1 GSSSTNRSTLPSNR
15 SAKGSSGGGISDVG
29 LPSPSDSSNREFAP
43 EARALC
49 WNLLDDF
56 INWYRK
62 GRVVIGGDTVAKQKQ
77 LRPIQEDPEASAAAT
92 AAAAAVGQQSEGVD
106 LDGLEDESSDVVG
119 PQLVRS
125 QGSFKHQHPYQHQ
138 ASSNSQQHRRT
149 PSHRVC
155 YYSPVRTPLL
165 ILLSFKIQRVLIK
178 ANIRELTLDL
188 EVNSAHGMFSFR
200 KTAKQK
206 HRERW
211 PFKLT
216 KGRFVEAFKASEQV
230 VCQLTVHKSHAS
242 LPYNRNLSVRGI
254 NEKSSLYIGLGRIEI
269 RIPHHPVMLHDVVQ
283 RSSKIMTSELQEFMM
298 PPQLAKAKASAPMSP
313 ADMSNSARLSSPP
326 GGDRVDSAAPKQPGS
341 SASGAAGAATGSSG
355 AAAFAAAAA
364 AAGGTAAS
372 SAAANPAAAAAASA
386 DRAELKEPPL
396 RVKVKAQLAGLMIEA
411 ALNSSLCARY
421 EIDPIS
427 LIGQVG
433 PCTRFQMLV
442 PAQSLQFS
450 INSSSSGGLLNRD
463 PDIPNSVRVAFPSC
477 YLVTE
482 HRPYELEDDIG
493 KDDLTQGLKY
503 VSGGF
508 LDVQVSNRVQSEQE
522 FVQQA
527 SNELFFKANLPLRL
541 ELNSPL
547 STLAFFYT
555 QIRAR
560 NNMVT
565 ERTSGQNQ
573 KAFLFSVH
581 RPHIYIEA
589 EAVNKALVLLN
600 YNYAKTWEKCENY
613 FNALDREAAKT
624 AARGYQHQHHLRPTS
639 TAPVLANVS
648 PPIRI
653 RQAKDAPVPVQT
665 DESSTVFLQLTVEDF
680 GIALHTGSI
689 ACVDKVDSPTA
700 LVLTLESSRISAVYK
715 NASFASEGSFANF
728 CLRFE
733 DDFNQSSEDWKPEVS
748 TVSNFDRIVFNAC
761 AVPEGSFKI
770 CSSSK
775 NSDTELAATLV
786 KTMLD
791 FHWQMHG
798 LDIHLDINIGKRL
811 KHLFYTLK
819 KIMTGDD
826 SQTGGD
832 SGRPG
837 DSSAATDRQTVVS
850 QIDQRKVELEQL
862 LADNTL
868 DSRAIQLAGTKKMEI
883 DNFEDILLKR
893 TKKSLISKLRKRGRQ
908 HSVFNEAS
916 AGGLSGEVGPSAAG
930 GVASVSRRSSD
941 R

>member
-1 GSSSTNRSTLPSNR
+1 APSSTNRSTLPSNR

-62 GRVVIGGDTVAKQKQ
+62 GRVVIGGDT
-77 LRPIQEDPEASAAAT
+77 
-92 AAAAAVGQQSEGVD
+92 SEGVD

-188 EVNSAHGMFSFR
+188 EVQLGSRDVQLSQNCQTEA
-200 KTAKQK
+200 TA
-206 HRERW
+206 RW
-211 PFKLT
+211 PFKLVLVYISA
-216 KGRFVEAFKASEQV
+216 RLKAGCV
-230 VCQLTVHKSHAS
+230 QLTVHKSHAS

-283 RSSKIMTSELQEFMM
+283 RSSKIMT
-298 PPQLAKAKASAPMSP
+298 
-313 ADMSNSARLSSPP
+313 LSSPP
-326 GGDRVDSAAPKQPGS
+326 GGDRSRLGGAQNSRAPRLRAPL
-341 SASGAAGAATGSSG
+341 APHRG

-421 EIDPIS
+421 ESIQLV

-433 PCTRFQMLV
+433 RVHQIPDASSGSESAILHQFDLVAADCSIEIRTYRTRFGW
-442 PAQSLQFS
+442 P
-450 INSSSSGGLLNRD
+450 
-463 PDIPNSVRVAFPSC
+463 FPSC

-493 KDDLTQGLKY
+493 KDDLTQGLKIC
-503 VSGGF
+503 VWRLLGC
-508 LDVQVSNRVQSEQE
+508 SE
-522 FVQQA
+522 
-527 SNELFFKANLPLRL
+527 
-541 ELNSPL
+541 
-547 STLAFFYT
+547 STSKPR
-555 QIRAR
+555 Q
-560 NNMVT
+560 
-565 ERTSGQNQ
+565 
-573 KAFLFSVH
+573 
-581 RPHIYIEA
+581 
-589 EAVNKALVLLN
+589 AVNKALVLLN

-639 TAPVLANVS
+639 TAPVLANS
-648 PPIRI
+648 SNPNPPSQGR
-653 RQAKDAPVPVQT
+653 PVPVQT
-665 DESSTVFLQLTVEDF
+665 DESSTVFLQLT
-680 GIALHTGSI
+680 
-689 ACVDKVDSPTA
+689 
-700 LVLTLESSRISAVYK
+700 
-715 NASFASEGSFANF
+715 
-728 CLRFE
+728 
-733 DDFNQSSEDWKPEVS
+733 DWKPEVS

-786 KTMLD
+786 RTMLD

-811 KHLFYTLK
+811 KS
-819 KIMTGDD
+819 IC
-826 SQTGGD
+826 SI
-832 SGRPG
+832 R
-837 DSSAATDRQTVVS
+837 
-850 QIDQRKVELEQL
+850 
-862 LADNTL
+862 
-868 DSRAIQLAGTKKMEI
+868 
-883 DNFEDILLKR
+883 
-893 TKKSLISKLRKRGRQ
+893 
-908 HSVFNEAS
+908 
-916 AGGLSGEVGPSAAG
+916 
-930 GVASVSRRSSD
+930 
-941 R
+941 

>member
-1 GSSSTNRSTLPSNR
+1 MIYHIHDQREEIETRHSGVGRHGGVAAGSGSGSGGGGGGAGGLGYSSILSKKASYQKHKKQDSKGSSSTNRSTLPSNR

-77 LRPIQEDPEASAAAT
+77 LRPIQEDPEASAAAAT
-92 AAAAAVGQQSEGVD
+92 AAAAVGQQSEGVD

-206 HRERW
+206 HREMA
-211 PFKLT
+211 FQTCTSLHIGET

-508 LDVQVSNRVQSEQE
+508 LDVQARV
-522 FVQQA
+522 
-527 SNELFFKANLPLRL
+527 
-541 ELNSPL
+541 
-547 STLAFFYT
+547 
-555 QIRAR
+555 
-560 NNMVT
+560 
-565 ERTSGQNQ
+565 
-573 KAFLFSVH
+573 
-581 RPHIYIEA
+581 
-589 EAVNKALVLLN
+589 
-600 YNYAKTWEKCENY
+600 EK
-613 FNALDREAAKT
+613 FR
-624 AARGYQHQHHLRPTS
+624 
-639 TAPVLANVS
+639 
-648 PPIRI
+648 
-653 RQAKDAPVPVQT
+653 
-665 DESSTVFLQLTVEDF
+665 
-680 GIALHTGSI
+680 HT
-689 ACVDKVDSPTA
+689 
-700 LVLTLESSRISAVYK
+700 
-715 NASFASEGSFANF
+715 
-728 CLRFE
+728 
-733 DDFNQSSEDWKPEVS
+733 VS
-748 TVSNFDRIVFNAC
+748 TSDLYYLIIVVRVFMKEINEIIQKMA
-761 AVPEGSFKI
+761 G
-770 CSSSK
+770 
-775 NSDTELAATLV
+775 DAA
-786 KTMLD
+786 
-791 FHWQMHG
+791 
-798 LDIHLDINIGKRL
+798 
-811 KHLFYTLK
+811 
-819 KIMTGDD
+819 
-826 SQTGGD
+826 
-832 SGRPG
+832 
-837 DSSAATDRQTVVS
+837 AANN
-850 QIDQRKVELEQL
+850 LEQ
-862 LADNTL
+862 DE
-868 DSRAIQLAGTKKMEI
+868 Q
-883 DNFEDILLKR
+883 
-893 TKKSLISKLRKRGRQ
+893 Q
-908 HSVFNEAS
+908 QQQQQ
-916 AGGLSGEVGPSAAG
+916 
-930 GVASVSRRSSD
+930 
-941 R
+941 